1 VIPSRFPPPVPDPPI
16 PDLAAVLDWHKQRYP
31 LLQARDIYKLIHQSV
46 FGPGHAVASA
56 ERARV
61 ALTAELRALATQCKM
76 QTAKCRVQRDGN
88 EELIEPIDAGG
99 KLVRVNLRPL
109 SRKVRREK
117 SEVRNRSRNE
127 GDGTEVEWLA
137 DALLESAR
145 RVKGNPDQMRR
156 RLTAA
161 VRWCRTNL
169 PLQAVE
175 LARIAVEAGA
185 AGFPALHHS
194 PTYKQ
199 AYRPAYRVV
208 ILPRARAP
216 E

>member
-1 VIPSRFPPPVPDPPI
+1 M
-16 PDLAAVLDWHKQRYP
+16 
-31 LLQARDIYKLIHQSV
+31 LQARDIYKLVHQSV

-56 ERARV
+56 VRARV
-61 ALTAELRALATQCKM
+61 ALATELRALATQCKM
-76 QTAKCRVQRDGN
+76 QTAKCRVQQDGN
-88 EELIEPIDAGG
+88 EELIEPIDPNG
-99 KLVRVNLRPL
+99 KLVRVNLRPTL
-109 SRKVRREK
+109 EPWGQSPC
-117 SEVRNRSRNE
+117 
-127 GDGTEVEWLA
+127 GDRPLGVAEWLA
-137 DALLESAR
+137 AAMVESAR
-145 RVKGNPDQMRR
+145 RVKGDPEQMRR

-169 PLQAVE
+169 PLQSVE

-194 PTYKQ
+194 PTYKR